1 VPQGILVVN
10 PNQNYMHENLRWFE
24 KTVFFR
30 TVLLVLTMVLFQTG
44 NAQSSSE
51 HLVKG
56 RIVDA
61 TSGAVPG
68 ASILIVGTSTGTVT
82 DTEGNFSLT
91 IPNAS
96 GQEVAIEISF
106 IGFKS
111 IRKTIKAD
119 AGQTTSLNDV
129 SLESDILSL
138 DEVVV
143 IGSTVTM
150 ERRKLGNSITSIK
163 GNQLTDRG
171 TGNLVQAMQGKVA
184 GAQISQNSGDP
195 SGGISVKLRGAK
207 SLLSSSEP
215 LYVIDGVV
223 VSNATK
229 NVTNVNVDPGNTGA
243 IGQNSMAD
251 INPNDIESIEIINGA
266 AASAIYGSRA
276 SNGVVLITTKRGK
289 SGVPEIQFSASFN
302 VNELRKRVYIT
313 KYGKQFGSAALR
325 LNTIADTDTATPGTQ
340 LASNLVDV
348 QRYDYQDNIFRT
360 GYGTDNNVS
369 IRGGNDKTTYY
380 ASFNYLFNQ
389 GIVENADYR
398 RYNGKVRVDQNINS
412 WINISAGVNFINGF
426 SNEKPNGNVF
436 WSPVNSVNIT
446 NNIYNITERDA
457 FGNLK
462 AVEPTRINP
471 LSAIETFD
479 ITQETNRTISNLQLN
494 LTPLDGLTISYL
506 LGVDNINQQGRIFI
520 PPYPYTGVN
529 ATFFNDGYAASAIAT
544 TLLINNDINASYD
557 KTWEDFSSVT
567 QAGFSHQYSKEGYTQ
582 AHGRKLATFVKTVDG
597 AATPLPS
604 SNTLNIF
611 DVYGFYLQETL
622 GYKNKLF
629 LTLAGRIDGSTAF
642 AKDNR
647 NLFYPKASVS
657 YLVSESAWWNT
668 LGITDIVS
676 QFKLRSSYGEAGNL
690 TGIAPYDRFNLYTAG
705 SFVGSNYVNANATLA
720 NLDVKP
726 ERQKEIEIGTD
737 ISFFKNRLSLSVNY
751 YHQRIEDLS
760 IERTLAPSQGGS
772 NIRTNVGK
780 LENKGIE
787 LSLNATAVKTEAVTW
802 NVYGTFSRNR
812 NKVTESV
819 RGRISISNPT
829 GAPVAIISGQPVGVF
844 YGYYYARN
852 EDGSLLLTDAGLPQQ
867 EKGTQDDDL
876 HTTPARDANG
886 QPTGTILRKVI
897 GNPNP
902 DFIWSLGSTVDYKNF
917 SVGFLLDAVQGNDV
931 FNADKRTRQ
940 GVGIGDYAEK
950 EYKGELP
957 RGYINAVYPIEE
969 FRIDDGSY
977 VKIREVSLS
986 YRLPNILKGVRNLQF
1001 TLTGRNLYSFDDYN
1015 GYDPETNAAGQSST
1029 LRGIDFG
1036 NVPIPRSYQFM
1047 VKANF

>member
-1 VPQGILVVN
+1 
-10 PNQNYMHENLRWFE
+10 MHENLRWFE

-30 TVLLVLTMVLFQTG
+30 TVLLVMTMAFFQTG
-44 NAQSSSE
+44 NAQSASE

-56 RIVDA
+56 RVVDA
-61 TSGAVPG
+61 TSGAIPG

-96 GQEVAIEISF
+96 GQEVSIEISF

-119 AGQTTSLNDV
+119 AGQTTMLNDV
-129 SLESDILSL
+129 SLESDIFSL

-143 IGSTVTM
+143 IGSTVTT

-163 GNQLTDRG
+163 GSQLTERG

-207 SLLSSSEP
+207 SILSSSEP

-229 NVTNVNVDPGNTGA
+229 NVTNINVDPGTTGA

-251 INPNDIESIEIINGA
+251 INPNDVESIEIINGA

-289 SGVPEIQFSASFN
+289 SGAPDVQFSASVN

-313 KYGKQFGSAALR
+313 RYGKQFGSTALR
-325 LNTIADTDTATPGTQ
+325 LNTIADSDTGTPGTQ
-340 LASNLVDV
+340 LATNLVDV

-360 GYGTDNNVS
+360 GVGTDNNLSV
-369 IRGGNDKTTYY
+369 RGGNDKTTYY

-398 RYNGKVRVDQNINS
+398 RYNGKVKVDQNINS
-412 WINISAGVNFINGF
+412 WINISAGLNFINGF

-462 AVEPTRINP
+462 AVELTRVNP
-471 LSAIETFD
+471 LSVIETFD
-479 ITQETNRTISNLQLN
+479 ITQETNRTIGNLQVN
-494 LTPLDGLTISYL
+494 LTPFDGLTVSYL
-506 LGVDNINQQGRIFI
+506 LGIDNINQQGRTFI

-529 ATFFNDGYAASAIAT
+529 TAYFDDGYAASAIAT
-544 TLLINNDINASYD
+544 TLLVNNDINLGYD
-557 KTWEDFSSVT
+557 KTWGDLSAVT
-567 QAGFSHQYSKEGYTQ
+567 QAGFSHQYSKDGLTHVQ
-582 AHGRKLATFVKTVDG
+582 GRKLATAVKTVDG
-597 AATPLPS
+597 AATPLPPT
-604 SNTLNIF
+604 NTLNIF

-629 LTLAGRIDGSTAF
+629 LTLAGRVDGSTSF
-642 AKDNR
+642 SKDNR

-657 YLVSESAWWNT
+657 YMVSESAWWQG
-668 LGITDIVS
+668 LGVTDIVS

-690 TGIAPYDRFNLYTAG
+690 TGIGPYDRFNLYNAG
-705 SFVGSNYVNANATLA
+705 AFVGKNYVSANETLA
-720 NLDVKP
+720 NRDVKP
-726 ERQKEIEIGTD
+726 ERQKEIEIGAD
-737 ISFFKNRLSLSVNY
+737 ISFLKNRLSLSVNY
-751 YHQRIEDLS
+751 YNQKIDDLL
-760 IERTLAPSQGGS
+760 IDRTLAASQGGTG
-772 NIRTNVGK
+772 IRTNVGK

-787 LSLNATAVKTEAVTW
+787 ISLNATAVKTQSVNW

-812 NKVTESV
+812 NKVTESIQ
-819 RGRISISNPT
+819 GRVSIANPT
-829 GAPVAIISGQPVGVF
+829 GAPVTIITGQPLGVF
-844 YGYYYARN
+844 YGFYYARN
-852 EDGSLLLTDAGLPQQ
+852 DDGSYLLTPAGLPQR
-867 EKGTQDDDL
+867 EAGTQNDDL
-876 HTTPARDANG
+876 HTTPGRDGAG
-886 QPTGTILRKVI
+886 QPTGTLLRKVI

-902 DFIWSLGSTVDYKNF
+902 DFIWSLGSSVDYKNF
-917 SVGFLLDAVQGNDV
+917 SLGFLLDAVYGNEV

-957 RGYINAVYPIEE
+957 RGYINAIYQIEE
-969 FRIDDGSY
+969 FRVDDGSF

-986 YRLPNILKGVRNLQF
+986 YRMPNLIKGVRNLQF

-1029 LRGIDFG
+1029 LRGLDFG